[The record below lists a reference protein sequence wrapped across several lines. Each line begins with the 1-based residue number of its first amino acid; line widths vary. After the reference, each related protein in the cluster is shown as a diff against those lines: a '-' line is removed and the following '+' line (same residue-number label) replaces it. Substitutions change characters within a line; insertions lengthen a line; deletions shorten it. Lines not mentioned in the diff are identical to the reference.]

1 MRILI
6 VAPKNLRFKHIS
18 AEIME
23 EFKNFYVESSFELV
37 TVESFSFDSSY
48 FKKKITKLG
57 IKTFENNYNENLKLE
72 LETRCKNF
80 QPDFILVLDGANV
93 PVPVQKFLAQYKII
107 LWLWESFKSQST
119 LQNFIN
125 YAEEIF
131 CFEYEDLKF
140 LAEKGKS
147 AHYLPLGANDK
158 IYFPREVERDIDIS
172 FIGLASKER
181 LEFLN
186 KVCERALQKNW
197 KVKIGGIFYDKKHF
211 WKKYIFRYRQEYLAK
226 FIDNRIFSAEEVA
239 ELYCRSKICLNIN
252 TKVHRSLSPRTFEIC
267 ATKSFQLMN
276 SGQNSNGLMNLETDL
291 VTFDGAD
298 DLPEKIEF
306 YLANDELR
314 EKIALAGYNSVMKNC
329 TIRKSVERLLTESE
343 IIRGLN

>member
-18 AEIME
+18 EEIME
-23 EFKNFYVESSFELV
+23 EFKNFCVDSSFDMV
-37 TVESFSFDSSY
+37 TVETFSFDTSY

-57 IKTFENNYNENLKLE
+57 IKTFENGYNENLKLE

-119 LQNFIN
+119 LQNFVN

-131 CFEYEDLKF
+131 CFEYDDLKF
-140 LAEKGKS
+140 LKDK
-147 AHYLPLGANDK
+147 HVKYLPLGVNDK
-158 IYFPREVERDIDIS
+158 IYFPREIERDIDIS
-172 FIGLASKER
+172 FVGLASKER
-181 LEFLN
+181 LFLLN
-186 KVCERALQKNW
+186 KICERALQKNW
-197 KVKIGGIFYDKKHF
+197 NVKIGGIFYNGKHF
-211 WKKYIFRYRQEYLAK
+211 WKKYIFRYRQKYITK
-226 FIDNRIFSAEEVA
+226 FLDNRIFSAAEVA
-239 ELYCRSKICLNIN
+239 ELYRSSKICLNIN
-252 TKVHRSLSPRTFEIC
+252 TAIHKSLSPRTFEIC

-276 SGQNSNGLMNLETDL
+276 AGQNSHGYMNLDTDL
-291 VTFDGAD
+291 ATFDGVE
-298 DLPEKIEF
+298 DLLEKIEF
-306 YLANDELR
+306 YLAHDELR

-329 TIRKSVERLLTESE
+329 TLQRLVEKIFSESK
-343 IIRGLN
+343 IIQSLRN